1 MNIQPHPSVFTGPL
15 PLPPLSLQDV
25 MISSPSPPSPLQDV
39 MISSPGIPDAQF
51 IANRWLAT
59 DEGDK
64 QCFAILYPFGTNG
77 AAKEMHKYRIHV
89 GVDIG

>member
-1 MNIQPHPSVFTGPL
+1 
-15 PLPPLSLQDV
+15 
-25 MISSPSPPSPLQDV
+25 

-64 QCFAILYPFGTNG
+64 QTYVILYPYGTNG

-89 GVDIG
+89 GVIS